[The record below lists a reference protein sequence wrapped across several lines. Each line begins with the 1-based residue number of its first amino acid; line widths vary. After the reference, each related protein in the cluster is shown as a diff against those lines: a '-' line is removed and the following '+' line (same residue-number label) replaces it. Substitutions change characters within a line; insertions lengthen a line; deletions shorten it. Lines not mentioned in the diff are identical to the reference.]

1 MKNSY
6 RKFYCRWKKIV
17 GKNCWRN
24 IFRKKPR
31 LDPRRVKGLPY
42 SPAPSRDQAPVHLD
56 VGGKQFTTS
65 LSTLTSVPGS
75 KIFDLFTGRLAT
87 VLDMKTNSYFID
99 RDGELFRFVLQFLRD
114 GTLAVPDNFQVISLD
129 HCKDFKFFQGMGTTR
144 KGSGFL
150 EFIWVKKTHKIKG
163 RVIIR
168 SIMNGYIIFSW
179 LNLFDIFHIYFHITI
194 LIFVN
199 CTIRL
204 ML

>member
-1 MKNSY
+1 MIIDS
-6 RKFYCRWKKIV
+6 
-17 GKNCWRN
+17 CWRN

-114 GTLAVPDNFQVISLD
+114 GTLAVPDNFQVLINPYKILVMSHFLTWRISPELSLGW
-129 HCKDFKFFQGMGTTR
+129 CFWKPRLGC
-144 KGSGFL
+144 
-150 EFIWVKKTHKIKG
+150 
-163 RVIIR
+163 RV
-168 SIMNGYIIFSW
+168 
-179 LNLFDIFHIYFHITI
+179 HE
-194 LIFVN
+194 VP
-199 CTIRL
+199 
-204 ML
+204 

>member
-6 RKFYCRWKKIV
+6 RKFLLKQIFD
-17 GKNCWRN
+17 KNCLKKN
-24 IFRKKPR
+24 FSKKPR

-114 GTLAVPDNFQVISLD
+114 GTLAVPDDFQV
-129 HCKDFKFFQGMGTTR
+129 
-144 KGSGFL
+144 
-150 EFIWVKKTHKIKG
+150 
-163 RVIIR
+163 
-168 SIMNGYIIFSW
+168 
-179 LNLFDIFHIYFHITI
+179 
-194 LIFVN
+194 
-199 CTIRL
+199 
-204 ML
+204 